1 MTCRKCGE
9 LLNDSAKFCTACG
22 APVESGETVIN
33 PVHQPAEDCV
43 HEGHVVDSAKSL
55 GFLEAV
61 KRVFQHYADF
71 KGRARRSEYWWFTL
85 FNIIVSSILSAIV
98 PDFAWIWSLVVL
110 VPGIAVVVRRLH
122 DVGKRGWFYLW
133 ILVPLAGYI
142 IMLIQLLKDSAPDNQ
157 WGPNPKY

>member
-9 LLNDSAKFCTACG
+9 LLPENAKFCTACG
-22 APVESGETVIN
+22 APVVAGETVVN
-33 PVHQPAEDCV
+33 PVHQRAEDCV
-43 HEGHVVDSAKSL
+43 HEGHVGNPNPV

-61 KRVFQHYADF
+61 KLAFQHYADF
-71 KGRARRSEYWWFTL
+71 EGRARRSEYWWFTL
-85 FNIIVSSILSAIV
+85 FNIIVSTIFSAVV

-142 IMLIQLLKDSAPDNQ
+142 IMLIQLLKDSAPDNE